1 MVFKPILDQNPSFEF
16 TINLTGDEMLKE
28 AKLALEDGTILKGEG
43 FGFETIKTGEVVFAT
58 GMTGYVES
66 LTDPSYK
73 GQILMS
79 TYPLQG
85 NYGISRDW
93 FQSDGIKAEGFVV
106 REQNSHPSH
115 RLSEE
120 NLAEFLEEY
129 KIPGISGIDTRY
141 LTLKIRRHGTMKGAI
156 STEEIGDYEL
166 LKLANEQENIED
178 QDLVDKVSVKTPQI
192 FGENYKPRAVIL
204 DCGIKQNSINALLKR
219 KIVVIVLPYKTNH
232 KEILDYDPE
241 AMLVSSGPGDPTRV
255 TEAANTVKNLSEKLP
270 IFGICLGQQIIS
282 LAFGAKIYK
291 MKFGHRGINQPV
303 KDLKTG
309 KVSITSQNHGFTID
323 ADSCK
328 DLPIKIT
335 QININD
341 GTAEGLEH
349 EELQISSVQYHPEA
363 GPGPHDS
370 DHYFD
375 NFLKIMKEY

>member
-1 MVFKPILDQNPSFEF
+1 
-16 TINLTGDEMLKE
+16 MLKE

-85 NYGISRDW
+85 NYGISREW
-93 FQSDGIKAEGFVV
+93 FQSEGIKAEGFIV
-106 REQNSHPSH
+106 REQNNHPSH
-115 RLSEE
+115 RLSQE
-120 NLAEFLEEY
+120 NLNDFLEEFEV
-129 KIPGISGIDTRY
+129 PGISGIDTRA
-141 LTLKIRRHGTMKGAI
+141 LTLKIREHGAMKGAI
-156 STEEIGDYEL
+156 STEEIEDDEL
-166 LKLANEQENIED
+166 LKLTKEQTEIQNM
-178 QDLVDKVSVKTPQI
+178 DLVDKVSVKKPTI
-192 FGENYKPRAVIL
+192 IGEDNKHRAVIL

-219 KIVVIVLPYKTNH
+219 DIGVVLVPYKTGY
-232 KEILDYDPE
+232 KEIMDYDPE
-241 AMLVSSGPGDPTRV
+241 VVLVSSGPGNPTRV
-255 TEAANTVKNLSEKLP
+255 TEAAQTVLDLSTKLP

-282 LAFGAKIYK
+282 LAFGAKINK

-323 ADSCK
+323 PNSCK
-328 DLPIKIT
+328 NIPINIT
-335 QININD
+335 QINLND
-341 GTAEGLEH
+341 QTPEGLEH
-349 EELQISSVQYHPEA
+349 EELPIVSVQYHPEA

-370 DHYFD
+370 DNYFD
-375 NFLKIMKEY
+375 RFLETLKTY

>member
-1 MVFKPILDQNPSFEF
+1 
-16 TINLTGDEMLKE
+16 MLKE

-93 FQSDGIKAEGFVV
+93 FQSDGIKAEGFIV

-120 NLAEFLEEY
+120 SLSDFLGEY
-129 KIPGISGIDTRY
+129 KIPGISGIDTRF
-141 LTLKIRRHGTMKGAI
+141 LTLKIRRHGAMKGAI
-156 STEEIGDYEL
+156 STQDIDDKEL
-166 LKLANEQENIED
+166 LKLAVEQNGIETI
-178 QDLVDKVSVKTPQI
+178 DLVDKVSVKKPQI
-192 FGENYKPRAVIL
+192 LGEDFKHRAVVL
-204 DCGIKQNSINALLKR
+204 DCGIKRNSINALLKR
-219 KIVVIVLPYKTNH
+219 DIGVVVLPYKTSY

-255 TEAANTVKNLSEKLP
+255 TEAANTVKNLAEKLP

-303 KDLKTG
+303 KDLTTG
-309 KVSITSQNHGFTID
+309 KVTITSQNHGFTVD
-323 ADSCK
+323 SDSCK
-328 DLPIKIT
+328 DLPIKVT
-335 QININD
+335 QINLND
-341 GTAEGLEH
+341 GTPEGLEH
-349 EELQISSVQYHPEA
+349 EELPISSVQYHPEA

-375 NFLKIMKEY
+375 NFLNILKKY

>member
-1 MVFKPILDQNPSFEF
+1 
-16 TINLTGDEMLKE
+16 MLKE

-43 FGFETIKTGEVVFAT
+43 FGFETIRTGEVVFAT

-85 NYGISRDW
+85 NYGISKEW
-93 FQSDGIKAEGFVV
+93 FQSDGIKAEGFIV

-120 NLAEFLEEY
+120 NLSEFLEEY
-129 KIPGISGIDTRY
+129 QIPGISGIDTRY

-156 STEEIGDYEL
+156 STDEIDDYEL
-166 LKLANEQENIED
+166 LELVNEQENIED
-178 QDLVDKVSVKTPQI
+178 LDLVESVSVKKPYI
-192 FGENYKPRAVIL
+192 LGEDYKHRAVIL
-204 DCGIKQNSINALLKR
+204 DCGIKQNSIKALLKR
-219 KIVVIVLPYKTNH
+219 GIGVVVLPYKTSYN
-232 KEILDYDPE
+232 EILDYDPE

-255 TEAANTVKNLSEKLP
+255 KEAVNTVKDLSEKLP

-323 ADSCK
+323 GDSCK

-349 EELQISSVQYHPEA
+349 EELPISSVQYHPEA

-370 DHYFD
+370 DHFFD
-375 NFLKIMKEY
+375 KFLKILKEY

>member
-1 MVFKPILDQNPSFEF
+1 M
-16 TINLTGDEMLKE
+16 MLKE

-43 FGFETIKTGEVVFAT
+43 FGYETIKTGEVVFST

-85 NYGISRDW
+85 NYGISKEW
-93 FQSDGIKAEGFVV
+93 FQSNGIKAEGYVV

-115 RLSEE
+115 RLSNE
-120 NLAEFLEEY
+120 NLSEFLEEY
-129 KIPGISGIDTRY
+129 KIPGISGIDTRF
-141 LTLKIRRHGTMKGAI
+141 LTLKIRRYGTIKGAL
-156 STEEIGDYEL
+156 STEEIDDKEL
-166 LKLANEQENIED
+166 LNLAVKQENIED
-178 QDLVDKVSVKTPQI
+178 LDLVDKVSVDKPQI
-192 FGENYKPRAVIL
+192 FGENYKHRAVIL
-204 DCGIKQNSINALLKR
+204 DCGIKKNSIDDLLRR
-219 KIVVIVLPYKTNH
+219 KIGVVVLPYKTNY

-255 TEAANTVKNLSEKLP
+255 KEAVNTVKELSEKLP
-270 IFGICLGQQIIS
+270 IFGICLGHQIIS

-303 KDLKTG
+303 KNLETG

-323 ADSCK
+323 PTSCK

-335 QININD
+335 QINLND
-341 GTAEGLEH
+341 NTPEGLEH
-349 EELQISSVQYHPEA
+349 NELPISSVQYHPEA

-370 DHYFD
+370 IQFFD
-375 NFLKIMKEY
+375 TFLNTLKKY

>member
-1 MVFKPILDQNPSFEF
+1 
-16 TINLTGDEMLKE
+16 MLKE

-85 NYGISRDW
+85 NYGISREW
-93 FQSDGIKAEGFVV
+93 FQSDGIKAEGYIV
-106 REQNSHPSH
+106 REQNPNPSH
-115 RLSEE
+115 RLSKE
-120 NLAEFLEEY
+120 NLNDFLDEFGV
-129 KIPGISGIDTRY
+129 PGISGIDTRF
-141 LTLKIRRHGTMKGAI
+141 LTLKIRKHGAMKGAI
-156 STEEIGDYEL
+156 STEEIDDQEL
-166 LKLANEQENIED
+166 LKIAVEQKGIQEI
-178 QDLVDKVSVKTPQI
+178 DLVDQVSVKKPLI
-192 FGENYKPRAVIL
+192 MGEDYKHRAVIL

-219 KIVVIVLPYKTNH
+219 EIGVVVLPYKTDIKSIMN
-232 KEILDYDPE
+232 YDPE
-241 AMLVSSGPGDPTRV
+241 AILVSSGPGDPTRV
-255 TEAANTVKNLSEKLP
+255 TEAANTVNGLSEKLP

-323 ADSCK
+323 PESCR
-328 DLPIKIT
+328 DLPINIT
-335 QININD
+335 QINLND
-341 GTAEGLEH
+341 GTPEGLEH
-349 EELQISSVQYHPEA
+349 EELPISSVQYHPEA

-370 DHYFD
+370 DSYFD
-375 NFLKIMKEY
+375 NFLKIMKSY